1 MFYTF
6 EVIKLKP
13 TIMKTNTLFNTLF
26 TLLCTFVVVAQK
38 AEQPDWSY
46 DIGGKINEMYLT
58 QAGTLVVASNDGL
71 VGIKP
76 GSNELLFKFTEYGR
90 VKPEEISF
98 IPNSPYVVVAQ
109 GGVMSSKKTVI
120 DFISGQTL
128 FSSEGNQWKQIF
140 TTSVAMPQ
148 NKLIVSGLQKTGG
161 MAENNTPKVA
171 VYDLVSGKEDYS
183 FYLFPPGKITSG
195 NYSVTGTPLLL
206 KDKMLIPTSKG
217 IIAKTLTGET
227 LWENKIKNVNW
238 MTADA
243 SEKEIYAFESNTSG
257 SSMKIYKVGANGAE
271 LWKDAAKVKGQ
282 VVNFE
287 ILPQGLAVVSNKS
300 SGGSN
305 SILAAKDESE
315 IGFLSAQ
322 TGEDL
327 WEKAPKTKGYVQHFY
342 IMDDGILF
350 GIQQG
355 GINKISFDGKTLFK
369 KPLKTGENIMVMAQS
384 PQGLIYI
391 TSEDANIVNLETG
404 EQVWEKPLKYKRAT
418 SVASTFDKSN
428 NRYLISVDDEIMAVD
443 PTTGNVTNFAKTNF
457 DEKEYP
463 NTIEVR
469 DSGIYLGSDQNMT
482 LIDFNGN
489 QLYHQ
494 YYKSPSKST
503 FAKIVGGVLAVAS
516 TALTVTTAAA
526 AGANRTGF
534 GGVNNLSSY
543 NEYGKDAKRASDM
556 FAGIASASFQ
566 FMSQRFKATA
576 ATENAQFILTK
587 LEDGVGLVK
596 VNKDT
601 GKTDKEIILKD
612 KKPAYKVD
620 DFGGVL
626 YYKAKDDLIYA
637 YDLKK

>member
-1 MFYTF
+1 
-6 EVIKLKP
+6 
-13 TIMKTNTLFNTLF
+13 MKTIFNTLF
-26 TLLCTFVVVAQK
+26 AFLIALGAYGQK

-58 QAGTLVVASNDGL
+58 EAGTLVVASNDGL

-76 GSNELLFKFTEYGR
+76 GSNELLFKFTDYGR
-90 VKPEEISF
+90 VKPEELTF
-98 IPNSPYVVVAQ
+98 IPASPYVMVAQ
-109 GGVMSSKKTVI
+109 GGFMSSKKTVI
-120 DFISGQTL
+120 DFVSGQIL

-140 TTSVAMPQ
+140 TSSTAMPQ

-171 VYDLVSGKEDYS
+171 VYDLGNGKEDYS
-183 FYLFPPGKITSG
+183 FYLFPPGKTTMKS
-195 NYSVTGTPLLL
+195 YMVTGDPLLL
-206 KDKMLIPTSKG
+206 KDKMLIPTSQG

-257 SSMKIYKVGANGAE
+257 SSMEIYKVGADGAE

-305 SILAAKDESE
+305 SVFAAKDESE

-369 KPLKTGENIMVMAQS
+369 KPLKTGENIMVMAHT

-404 EQVWEKPLKYKRAT
+404 DQVWDKPLKYKRAT

-428 NRYLISVDDEIMAVD
+428 NRYLISADDEIMAVD
-443 PTTGNVTNFAKTNF
+443 PTTGNVSEFAKTDF
-457 DEKEYP
+457 DEKEQP
-463 NTIEVR
+463 SSIQMRNG
-469 DSGIYLGSDQNMT
+469 GIYLGSDQNMT

-489 QLYHQ
+489 EVYHQ

-503 FAKIVGGVLAVAS
+503 FAKIVGGVIAVAS
-516 TALTVTTAAA
+516 TAMSVSAAAA
-526 AGANRTGF
+526 AGANRNSLGD
-534 GGVNNLSSY
+534 Y
-543 NEYGKDAKRASDM
+543 NEYGREYDRQSKM
-556 FAGIASASFQ
+556 FAAIGSASFE

-587 LEDGVGLVK
+587 LDDGVGLVK

-612 KKPAYKVD
+612 KKPEYEVD

-626 YYKAKDDLIYA
+626 YYKAKDNLIYA

>member
-1 MFYTF
+1 MNT
-6 EVIKLKP
+6 K
-13 TIMKTNTLFNTLF
+13 TLFNTLF
-26 TLLCTFVVVAQK
+26 AVLCTLTVIAQK

-46 DIGGKINEMYLT
+46 NIGGKINEMYLT
-58 QAGTLVVASNDGL
+58 EAGTLVVASNDGL

-76 GSNELLFKFTEYGR
+76 GSNELLFNFTDYGR
-90 VKPEEISF
+90 VKPEELTF
-98 IPNSPYVVVAQ
+98 IPASPYVMVVQ
-109 GGVMSSKKTVI
+109 GGFANLSSKKTVI
-120 DFISGQTL
+120 DFVSGKTL
-128 FSSEGNQWKQIF
+128 FSSEANQWKQVF
-140 TTSVAMPQ
+140 TSSTAMPQ
-148 NKLIVSGLQKTGG
+148 NKFIVSGLQKTGG

-171 VYDLVSGKEDYS
+171 VYDLGTGNEDYS
-183 FYLFPPGKITSG
+183 FYLFPPGKTTMKS
-195 NYSVTGTPLLL
+195 YMVTGDPLLL
-206 KDKMLIPTSKG
+206 KDKMLIPTSQG

-257 SSMKIYKVGANGAE
+257 SSMEIYKIGADGAE

-327 WEKAPKTKGYVQHFY
+327 WDKAPKTKGYVQHFY

-369 KPLKTGENIMVMAQS
+369 KPLKTGENIMVMAHT

-404 EQVWEKPLKYKRAT
+404 DQVWDKPLKYKRAT

-428 NRYLISVDDEIMAVD
+428 NRYLISVDDEIMSVD
-443 PTTGNVTNFAKTNF
+443 PTTGSVSEFAKTDF
-457 DEKEYP
+457 DEKEQP
-463 NTIEVR
+463 SSIQMRNGGV
-469 DSGIYLGSDQNMT
+469 YLGSDQNMT

-489 QLYHQ
+489 EVYHQ

-503 FAKIVGGVLAVAS
+503 FAKIVGGVIAVAS
-516 TALTVTTAAA
+516 TAMAVSASAA
-526 AGANRTGF
+526 AGANRNSLGDY
-534 GGVNNLSSY
+534 NSY
-543 NEYGKDAKRASDM
+543 GREYDRQAQM
-556 FAGIASASFQ
+556 FSAIGSASFE

-587 LEDGVGLVK
+587 LDDGVGLVK

-601 GKTDKEIILKD
+601 GATEKEIILKD
-612 KKPAYKVD
+612 KKPEYEVD
-620 DFGGVL
+620 DYGGVL